1 MKHQVY
7 KSGLPSIRFIVS
19 GMALICIFLL
29 ACTKHSTDPVPF
41 PVWEDNSSDSAVLRV
56 NVQNSQGMVLFGQ
69 YVNLALSRDSL
80 NNNQLVRRTSTNT
93 AGVAVFRKL
102 YPRIIY
108 YNCFAI
114 TSGQTFFGS
123 GVARMIPGMTKDTL
137 LIVH

>member
-1 MKHQVY
+1 M
-7 KSGLPSIRFIVS
+7 RFIVS
-19 GMALICIFLL
+19 GMVLIGVFLL
-29 ACTKHSTDPVPF
+29 ACTKHGTDPAPI
-41 PVWEDNSSDSAVLRV
+41 PVWEDNSNDSAGLRI
-56 NVQNSQGMVLFGQ
+56 NVQNSQGLFLYGQ

-80 NNNQLVRRTSTNT
+80 NTSLLVRRTATNT

-114 TSGQTFFGS
+114 TNGQTFFGS
-123 GVARMIPGMTKDTL
+123 GSARLMPGITKDTL